1 MSTPYPGKH
10 VDMSEPTSDRRPVVV
25 GVDGSEPSL
34 TAADLAGEQAAL
46 RNRPLE
52 LIHAFVL
59 PVTTRPFSMA
69 ADLPPVQP
77 VDEVAESA
85 LRDHAEQVL
94 HEAAARVRS
103 HFPDLAMISRL
114 RDGFPGEV
122 LTEASR
128 QAALVV
134 VGHRGAGGFA
144 ELLTG
149 STSIQLANH
158 SAAPVI
164 ITRGELNHTGP
175 VVVGVDGS
183 EGSRRAAEFAVETAA
198 LLRAS
203 LIALYAWP
211 ADAAWSPALAQAGQP
226 PPTVPEDVTRILDDI
241 SQAHPKVPVH
251 TEVRPG
257 SRPAHSELVAAS
269 RNARL
274 VVVGARGR
282 GGFRGLLLGSV
293 SQALIHHAE
302 CPVAVVGPAT
312 RADEA
317 P

>member
-1 MSTPYPGKH
+1 
-10 VDMSEPTSDRRPVVV
+10 MSEPTSDRRPVVV
-25 GVDGSEPSL
+25 GVDGSDHSL

-52 LIHAFVL
+52 IVHAFVL
-59 PVTTRPFSMA
+59 PVVSRPFSPA
-69 ADLPPVQP
+69 PDLPPVQP
-77 VDEVAESA
+77 VGGVPDTA
-85 LRDHAEQVL
+85 LRDIAERVL
-94 HEAAARVRS
+94 TDAAARVRT
-103 HFPDLAMISRL
+103 HFPDLPMISRL
-114 RDGFPGEV
+114 RDGLPAEV
-122 LTEASR
+122 LTDASR

-149 STSIQLANH
+149 STGLQLANH
-158 SAAPVI
+158 SLAPVI

-183 EGSRRAAEFAVETAA
+183 EGSRQAAEFAVETAA

-211 ADAAWSPALAQAGQP
+211 ADAVWSPALAQAGQP
-226 PPTVPEDVTRILDDI
+226 PPTVPEEVTEILDEI
-241 SQAHPKVPVH
+241 SRTHPQVPVH

-293 SQALIHHAE
+293 SQALIHHAQ
-302 CPVAVVGPAT
+302 CPVAVVGPAAAATT
-312 RADEA
+312 RS
-317 P
+317 